1 MQILICNLGRK
12 FRKYGKK
19 DNSASII
26 NFGSVLFLLLLCCA
40 FLSHPL
46 LPQKVVSER
55 TSKEKAQ
62 SFRG

>member
-26 NFGSVLFLLLLCCA
+26 NFGSMVFLLLLCLCISPSPTPA
-40 FLSHPL
+40 P
-46 LPQKVVSER
+46 EG
-55 TSKEKAQ
+55 
-62 SFRG
+62 SF

>member
-26 NFGSVLFLLLLCCA
+26 NFGSILFLLLFCA
-40 FLSHPL
+40 FLPPPF
-46 LPQKVVSER
+46 LPPEG
-55 TSKEKAQ
+55 
-62 SFRG
+62 SF